1 MDREK
6 LLKHL
11 EECYSSKRDMIS
23 RIPLGVQPDSLWQEL
38 LNLRRSSSTVLPLY
52 GCNDKPYYVTT
63 NKMIAS
69 SEKIVSVLFEN
80 ETEFD
85 PYAEAPPVSTLEE
98 VFFTGYIDGAQI
110 TMQEAMDFLTSGKPC
125 GTSRSS

>member
-1 MDREK
+1 
-6 LLKHL
+6 
-11 EECYSSKRDMIS
+11 
-23 RIPLGVQPDSLWQEL
+23 
-38 LNLRRSSSTVLPLY
+38 
-52 GCNDKPYYVTT
+52 
-63 NKMIAS
+63 MIAS

-110 TMQEAMDFLTSGKPC
+110 TMQEAMDFLTSGKPPRDIEEQLIMVYAKNRNA
-125 GTSRSS
+125 GIEQMQISRRQRTSQVISAAYF